1 MALFGGESLEVKSG
15 RFHGIAAHAW
25 SIPAQ
30 YLARTVILISRLR
43 NNLWAQRVCAFS
55 APLETYNI
63 KHQLLP
69 MDSNALSIMIQELG
83 EHLGLSGLELDETA
97 ACYLR
102 FDDLLLCL
110 EVDTAQE
117 KMMIYAPVAELPETD
132 REDLLLS
139 LLKANLFWGE
149 TDGATLAV
157 SLATN
162 KIILQGALPLASLT
176 SAALSNHLESFVNQA
191 ESWSVRLASSESDDR
206 SSGILEVRQFV

>member
-1 MALFGGESLEVKSG
+1 
-15 RFHGIAAHAW
+15 
-25 SIPAQ
+25 
-30 YLARTVILISRLR
+30 
-43 NNLWAQRVCAFS
+43 
-55 APLETYNI
+55 
-63 KHQLLP
+63 

-102 FDDLLLCL
+102 FDDLLVCL

-117 KMMIYAPVAELPETD
+117 KLMIYAPVAELPETD
-132 REDLLLS
+132 REDLLLA

-162 KIILQGALPLASLT
+162 KIILQGVLPLASLT